1 MKKVIWPC
9 CLRSVGAEMG
19 KIEVKVTLDP
29 IGLAEAASWSADSKH
44 GAMNTFI
51 GIVRSSNLGRDV
63 VAMEYDCFIPLCEK
77 TFFEIAMEAQ
87 CKWSPDANI
96 LVLHRRGRLEVG
108 EASVA
113 IVATTGHRDES
124 YRITRY
130 IIEEI
135 KTRAPIWKKEYYQ
148 DGETDWVQGHAL
160 CQHRKVDHHEH
171 GGSRSCGGEIHSH
184 EAR

>member
-1 MKKVIWPC
+1 
-9 CLRSVGAEMG
+9 MG
-19 KIEVKVTLDP
+19 KIKVKVTTEP
-29 IGLAEAASWSADSKH
+29 IIFSRVASWSADSHH
-44 GAMNTFI
+44 GAMNSFI
-51 GIVRSSNLGRDV
+51 GIVRSSNLGRNV

-77 TFFEIAMEAQ
+77 TFFDIASEAQ
-87 CKWSPDANI
+87 KKWSESANI
-96 LVLHRRGRLEVG
+96 FVIHRHGKLKVG

-148 DGETDWVQGHAL
+148 DGETDWVRGHAL

-171 GGSRSCGGEIHSH
+171 GGSYSCGGEIHSH